1 VVVWKGAVEENEAVE
16 KGKVFL
22 SRTRGRTGENRMRV
36 FTSDFRD
43 SASNRQPDPFPVH
56 VLKRVDRPTTT
67 VLDEQVQRVDE
78 RESGFNRAR
87 RGDFGPRLK
96 EEMGR
101 FVPKH
106 PVSGALS
113 FMSGIL
119 ANQVDGK
126 PFGSKAP
133 LPDNP
138 VAMARHI
145 KEMAYFMRAD
155 LVGIC
160 RLPPYAVYTNTFP
173 HGEPVDLNHKYAVAI
188 VIDQDWKTFR
198 ASTGHDW
205 ISAGQSFLSY
215 STSGFIAC
223 ALADYI
229 RRLGYPARAHHARN
243 YQVVVPPILLWAGLG
258 EMCRI
263 GDIVLNPF
271 LGPRFKA
278 AVVTTDL
285 PLGVDKPI
293 DFGLQDFCS
302 KCGKCAREC
311 PSQSISDG
319 GKVMYNGYEKWP
331 NQVVKCTSMR
341 VGNKH
346 GASCGTCIKVCPWNK
361 PFTPFHRFVMWTMRN
376 IPMARGLAIWGDDL
390 LGYGKAE
397 ERFKWWFDLE
407 ETGGTWRIP
416 ARSREVEFFQA
427 QMVNGTKGPT
437 EGGGQGV

>member
-1 VVVWKGAVEENEAVE
+1 V
-16 KGKVFL
+16 
-22 SRTRGRTGENRMRV
+22 RV
-36 FTSDFRD
+36 FNSDFRD
-43 SASNRQPDPFPVH
+43 VVSAHGPDPFPVH
-56 VLKRVDRPTTT
+56 VLKRVDRPTTRIM
-67 VLDEQVQRVDE
+67 DDQVRRVDE

-87 RGDFGPRLK
+87 RGDFGPRL
-96 EEMGR
+96 EQEVAR
-101 FVPKH
+101 FVPKF

-113 FMSGIL
+113 FMAGVL
-119 ANQVDGK
+119 ADAVDGK
-126 PFGSKAP
+126 AGRSKAP
-133 LPDNP
+133 LPDDP
-138 VAMARHI
+138 AAMSRHI
-145 KEMAYFMRAD
+145 KELAYFMRAD

-160 RLPPYAVYTNTFP
+160 HLPPYAVYTHTFST
-173 HGEPVDLNHKYAVAI
+173 GEPVELSHKYAVA
-188 VIDQDWKTFR
+188 VLIDQDWKTFR
-198 ASTGHDW
+198 GSTGHDW

-215 STSGFIAC
+215 STSAFIAC

-285 PLGVDKPI
+285 PLAVDKPI

-311 PSQSISDG
+311 PSGSISHGD
-319 GKVMYNGYEKWP
+319 KVMHNGYEKWP
-331 NQVVKCTSMR
+331 NHVVKCTSMR

-346 GASCGTCIKVCPWNK
+346 GSSCGTCIKVCPWNK
-361 PFTPFHRFVMWTMRN
+361 PFTPFHRLVMWTMRN
-376 IPMARGLAIWGDDL
+376 VPPARRVGVWADDL

-397 ERFKWWFDLE
+397 EKCKWWYDLE
-407 ETGGTWRIP
+407 DVDGILQIP
-416 ARSREVEFFQA
+416 PKSRDIEFYEA
-427 QMVNGTKGPT
+427 QISN
-437 EGGGQGV
+437 EGKEP